1 MSYEITV
8 RSFTI
13 CIYNENLI
21 FSNNCA
27 FLIKV
32 CDIKF
37 SSASEF
43 IKHLISR
50 VSRDVMIATI
60 QIKTRDF
67 RFYNFNFNAV
77 TTSIRLKLFSSLL
90 RDDFVF
96 LVILRT

>member
-1 MSYEITV
+1 M

-13 CIYNENLI
+13 CIYNENSTL
-21 FSNNCA
+21 SNNCA

-37 SSASEF
+37 FSTFKF
-43 IKHLISR
+43 IKHLIFR
-50 VSRDVMIATI
+50 VSKNVMIATI

-67 RFYNFNFNAV
+67 RFRNFNFNAV
-77 TTSIRLKLFSSLL
+77 TTNIKFKLFSSFF

-96 LVILRT
+96 FVILCI